1 MRLLIITADDYGY
14 APRYDQGIVEAARAG
29 AIDAVSAMV
38 TRYVPDPRPLVE
50 AGVAA
55 GLHLDLDALGL
66 DDQLKGFEAA
76 FGRAPTHL
84 DGHRHCHARGPAA
97 IAVADL
103 ARATGLPVRSVDAGH
118 RRLLRRK
125 GVATTDRLV
134 GRMSEEEPIVPPEV
148 RALLRDGD
156 DAMLAEWMTHP
167 GYADPSLRSSYD
179 TGREEDLRVL
189 LALSGEPALRRV
201 RTSWGALGTRPT

>member
-1 MRLLIITADDYGY
+1 MGLLIITADDYGY

-29 AIDAVSAMV
+29 AVDAVSAMV

-66 DDQLKGFEAA
+66 DDQLERFEAA

-103 ARATGLPVRSVDAGH
+103 ARAKRLPVRSVDAGH

-134 GRMSEEEPIVPPEV
+134 GRMSEEEPVMPPEV
-148 RALLRDGD
+148 RALLGDGG

-167 GYADPSLRSSYD
+167 GYPDPSLGSSYD
-179 TGREEDLRVL
+179 AGREEDLRTL
-189 LALSGEPALRRV
+189 LELAGEPRLRRR
-201 RTSWGALGTRPT
+201 RTSWANLGCK